1 MYLVILLLLVLLIV
15 ILWARRSA
23 FQTLD
28 AVVVASKY
36 KEDTEWMKKLK
47 YPYVI
52 YTKNENE
59 VSKYNIPV
67 NKGNEASVYF
77 KYIIDHY
84 DSLPS
89 YVFFIHAHESDWHH
103 KSSMASKIN
112 DMNLDGNYKNLND
125 TEYQIVVTYKNGITI
140 FNGSKKIVEHE
151 HNNYAFVK
159 MEEWYNE
166 NMKDYLG
173 PLKYNS
179 IINVDL
185 CCAQFLVSRETIRK
199 LPLEFYKKQYDWLM
213 NTDVNNYYSGRF
225 YEWTWGF
232 IFKNTAVL

>member
-1 MYLVILLLLVLLIV
+1 
-15 ILWARRSA
+15 
-23 FQTLD
+23 
-28 AVVVASKY
+28 
-36 KEDTEWMKKLK
+36 MKKLK
-47 YPYVI
+47 YPYVV

-59 VSKYNIPV
+59 VSKYNIPI
-67 NKGNEASVYF
+67 NKGNEASAYF

-84 DSLPS
+84 DSLPL

-103 KSSMASKIN
+103 TSSMANKIN
-112 DMNLDGNYKNLND
+112 DMVLEGHYKNLND
-125 TEYQIVVTYKNGITI
+125 TEYKIVVMYKYGITI

-151 HNNYAFVK
+151 YNDDAFIK

-166 NMKDYLG
+166 NIKDYLG

-185 CCAQFLVSRETIRK
+185 CCAQFLVSREAIRK
-199 LPLEFYKKQYDWLM
+199 LPLEFYKKQYNWLM
-213 NTDVNNYYSGRF
+213 NTDINNYYSGRF

-232 IFKNTAVL
+232 IFKNNMV